1 MIQAT
6 FIRHKGN
13 LESVEL
19 IGHAGS
25 GEYGFDIVCAAV
37 STLSINLVNS
47 LEALADCN
55 ADLAINEIDGGYM
68 KIDISHVT
76 EKTDEKVQLYLK
88 LSFRNDKFGRKLSRV
103 CVSSKSLQTNLKR
116 GHNIC

>member
-19 IGHAGS
+19 TGHAGS

-37 STLSINLVNS
+37 STLSINFVNS
-47 LEALADCN
+47 LEVLAECN
-55 ADLAINEIDGGYM
+55 ADFAVNEIDGGYM
-68 KIDISHVT
+68 KIDISHMT
-76 EKTDEKVQLYLK
+76 KRQMRKFNFYLK
-88 LSFRNDKFGRKLSRV
+88 AFF
-103 CVSSKSLQTNLKR
+103 
-116 GHNIC
+116 